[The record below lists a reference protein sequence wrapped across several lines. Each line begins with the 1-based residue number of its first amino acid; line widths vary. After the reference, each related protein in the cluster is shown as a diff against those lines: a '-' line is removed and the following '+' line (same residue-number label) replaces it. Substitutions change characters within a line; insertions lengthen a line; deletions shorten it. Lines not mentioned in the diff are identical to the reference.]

1 MGVQSGTNQQ
11 TQQASSFT
19 GHTAAAAEGMSAQT
33 NAAASQHEAAASNMW
48 SFEGAGLPEIVST
61 KAGGADVRTIQATIA
76 AIMAKE
82 QPQSGFEVDTL
93 IIDNTVEVGWR
104 FSSVITT
111 LKQKDTNTVAF
122 FPLVLES
129 TASAPLEADLREVGA
144 VTYSVDHVPSDALDA
159 SFVERIL
166 KAVADA
172 HPGSN
177 LVDCGGMVVPKNID
191 ASVEDQVRP
200 ILHNAARAC
209 MTAIVEQN
217 PDFIDMNLG
226 LRVDNTYQTV
236 SLQVT
241 NQHSMDIV
249 EQPIRQD
256 AIITLTS
263 RQKQDNQQAGQ
274 QRNRSIHSI
283 GATEKVIGGIGGF
296 FDATFA
302 PKAGNTGYTSYGAN
316 PLDRTRQFVKRFTV
330 TALNQPRLA
339 TLASTLLLLNQASV
353 LSEQSVSDSVF
364 FQRMK
369 QHRLDAGPKDKGVDV
384 TDVGALNL
392 ASNVKA
398 EQTPTVFDLK
408 SNTTTTDIFASFM
421 DQVFMP
427 GFALAIDVP
436 RSGPQSW
443 VLDVFTAAAS
453 GNPEALAEIVRAA
466 DKLTNGKFGRHFFAG
481 QQPVAKTEMIFSE
494 VNNTV
499 HNGYFL
505 KSQGDATVK
514 RDIREVD
521 YLYVLNRFGTMDKT
535 ALDWAMT
542 FLVNHM
548 NPYQRMARRKEIIE
562 ACVGGRVHITGY
574 SERHTFSDHFV
585 KSLFASCLESGLKP
599 NFQYNNPLAGA
610 NTGVVAP
617 SFTSSG
623 LITGSLLQAGFNT
636 GGNNASA
643 GGAFF
648 NPTQGRY

>member
-19 GHTAAAAEGMSAQT
+19 GQS
-33 NAAASQHEAAASNMW
+33 AAASEGLSAHAPAASAPAVDNMW
-48 SFEGAGLPEIVST
+48 SFEGAGLPELVST

-82 QPQSGFEVDTL
+82 QPQGGFEVDTL
-93 IIDNTVEVGWR
+93 IIDNTTEVGWR
-104 FSSVITT
+104 FSAVITT
-111 LKQKDTNTVAF
+111 LKQKATNTVAF

-129 TASAPLEADLREVGA
+129 TASAPLEMDQREVGA
-144 VTYSVDHVPSDALDA
+144 VTYSVEHVPSDALDA

-172 HPGSN
+172 HPGSE

-191 ASVEDQVRP
+191 ASIEDQVRP

-217 PDFIDMNLG
+217 PDFVDMNLG

-236 SLQVT
+236 SLNVS
-241 NQHSMDIV
+241 NQHVTDIV
-249 EQPIRQD
+249 DQPIRQD
-256 AIITLTS
+256 VMITLTS
-263 RQKQDNQQAGQ
+263 RQKQDNQAAGAQ

-283 GATEKVIGGIGGF
+283 GATEKVIGGVGGF
-296 FDATFA
+296 FDAAFA
-302 PKAGNTGYTSYGAN
+302 PKAGNSGYNTYGAN
-316 PLDRTRQFVKRFTV
+316 PLDRTRQFIKRFNITH
-330 TALNQPRLA
+330 LNQPRLA
-339 TLASTLLLLNQASV
+339 TLASTLLLINQSV
-353 LSEQSVSDSVF
+353 VLADQSVSDSVF
-364 FQRMK
+364 FQRMR

-384 TDVGALNL
+384 TDVGVLNL
-392 ASNVKA
+392 ASNIKA
-398 EQTPTVFDLK
+398 EQTPTAYDLK

-421 DQVFMP
+421 DQVFVP

-436 RSGPQSW
+436 RAGPQSW
-443 VLDVFTAAAS
+443 VLDVFTAAAA
-453 GNPEALAEIVRAA
+453 GNPDALAEIVRAA
-466 DKLTNGKFGRHFFAG
+466 DKLTNGKFSRHFFNG
-481 QQPVAKTEMIFSE
+481 QQPIAKLDMVFSE

-499 HNGYFL
+499 HNGYFM
-505 KSQGDATVK
+505 KQQGDVVVK

-521 YLYVLNRFGTMDKT
+521 YLYVLNRFGTLDKT

-542 FLVNHM
+542 FLVNQM

-562 ACVGGRVHITGY
+562 ACVGGRVFVTGY
-574 SERHTFSDHFV
+574 SERHTFSDLFV
-585 KSLFASCLESGLKP
+585 KALFDSCLESGLKP

-617 SFTSSG
+617 SFATG
-623 LITGSLLQAGFNT
+623 GVIGGSLLQSGFNT

-648 NPTQGRY
+648 NPTQGRF